1 MTNSMTPT
9 AKPVT
14 IDGKN
19 YVLRFNFGTMS
30 AAEKELGE
38 NPLTVFADQGDGNF
52 RISFAAVGSLFWAVL
67 QPEHPMSRAKSD
79 ELIDAAGFQ
88 SVGQWIAEGMNA
100 YFIGGGQHKSGDVGK
115 ARKKPART
123 PR

>member
-9 AKPVT
+9 AKIVD
-14 IDGKN
+14 IDGES
-19 YVLRFNFGTMS
+19 YRLRFNFGTMS

-38 NPLTVFADQGDGNF
+38 NPLTAFADQGGGNF
-52 RISFAAVGSLFWAVL
+52 RISFAAIGALFWAVL

-79 ELIDAAGFQ
+79 ELIDAAGLQ
-88 SVGQWIAEGMNA
+88 SVGQWVAEGMNA
-100 YFIGGGQHKSGDVGK
+100 YFVGGGQSKAGEPGK

-123 PR
+123 RR